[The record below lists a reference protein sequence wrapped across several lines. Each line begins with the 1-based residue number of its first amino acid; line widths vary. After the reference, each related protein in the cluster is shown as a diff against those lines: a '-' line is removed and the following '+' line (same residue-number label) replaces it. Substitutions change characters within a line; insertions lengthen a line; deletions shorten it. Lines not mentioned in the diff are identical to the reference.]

1 MSANDATPPG
11 TGGDPRYG
19 VASMSAP
26 LRRAAVRAPGAMLH
40 ADHRRWHYRAPIE
53 PARVTE
59 EHRRFVEAL
68 RSHGVEVSTLDAAG
82 PPDPDAPPP
91 PDDGLADSVF
101 TYDPSFVGPAG
112 AVLLR
117 PGKVLRRGETELH
130 ERFYA
135 RAGVPV
141 IGRIE
146 PPGTVEGGDLCW
158 LDDSTL
164 LAGRGFRTN
173 RSGVDQL
180 RSIFSADGI
189 DVVDFDLPYAHGP
202 DACLHLMSILNPL
215 DDDLAL
221 VHAPLLPV
229 ALHQLLVEHG
239 YTLLDVPHREFA
251 TSGGLNL
258 NVLATGPRRGIAI
271 AGMTETLDLMRAAGC
286 EITTFPG
293 EALCINCEGG
303 PTCLSRPLRRG

>member
-1 MSANDATPPG
+1 
-11 TGGDPRYG
+11 
-19 VASMSAP
+19 
-26 LRRAAVRAPGAMLH
+26 MLH
-40 ADHRRWHYRAPIE
+40 ADHRTWHYRDPID
-53 PARVTE
+53 PDRVTE

-68 RSHGVEVSTLDAAG
+68 RAHGVEVSTLDASG

-91 PDDGLADSVF
+91 RDDGLADSVF
-101 TYDPSFVGPAG
+101 TYDPSFVGPTG

-117 PGKVLRRGETELH
+117 PGKALRRGETALH

-135 RAGVPV
+135 REGVPV

-158 LDDSTL
+158 LDDTTL
-164 LAGRGFRTN
+164 LAGRGFRTD
-173 RSGVDQL
+173 RSGIDQL
-180 RSIFSADGI
+180 RAIFSAEGI

-202 DACLHLMSILNPL
+202 AACLHLMSILNPL
-215 DDDLAL
+215 DEDLAL

-229 ALHQLLVEHG
+229 ALHELLRARG
-239 YTLLDVPHREFA
+239 YTLLDVPRGEFV

-258 NVLATGPRRGIAI
+258 NVLATGRRRGIAI
-271 AGMTETLDLMRAAGC
+271 EGMPETHDLMRTAGC

-303 PTCLSRPLRRG
+303 PTCLSRPLLRR

>member
-1 MSANDATPPG
+1 MSRTDTTPPG
-11 TGGDPRYG
+11 GGGGTGYG

-26 LRRAAVRAPGAMLH
+26 LRRVAVRAPGAMLH

-68 RSHGVEVSTLDAAG
+68 RAHGVQVSTLDAPATGDAG
-82 PPDPDAPPP
+82 APP

-101 TYDPSFVGPAG
+101 TYDPSFVGPTG

-117 PGKVLRRGETELH
+117 PGKALRRGETELH
-130 ERFYA
+130 GRFYA
-135 RAGVPV
+135 REGVPV

-158 LDDSTL
+158 LDEATL

-173 RSGVDQL
+173 RSGIDQL
-180 RSIFSADGI
+180 RSIFSAAGI
-189 DVVDFDLPYAHGP
+189 DVVDFDLPYVNGP
-202 DACLHLMSILNPL
+202 DACLHLMSVLNPL

-229 ALHQLLVEHG
+229 ALHQLLVQRG
-239 YTLLDVPHREFA
+239 YTLLDVPRGEFA

-271 AGMTETLDLMRAAGC
+271 EGMTETYDLMRTAGC
-286 EITTFPG
+286 EVTTFPG
-293 EALCINCEGG
+293 DALCINCEGG
-303 PTCLSRPLRRG
+303 PTCLSRPLLRG

>member
-1 MSANDATPPG
+1 MRTTDPAPPG
-11 TGGDPRYG
+11 TGARRFG

-26 LRRAAVRAPGAMLH
+26 LRRVAVRAPGAMLH
-40 ADHRRWHYRAPIE
+40 ADHRTWRYRGPIE
-53 PARVTE
+53 PARVTQ
-59 EHRRFVEAL
+59 EHGRFVEAL
-68 RSHGVEVSTLDAAG
+68 RAHGVEVSALDAPG
-82 PPDPDAPPP
+82 PPSTDAPPP

-101 TYDPSFVGPAG
+101 TYDPSFVGPTG

-117 PGKVLRRGETELH
+117 PGKALRRGETALH

-135 RAGVPV
+135 REGVPV

-158 LDDSTL
+158 LDETTL

-173 RSGVDQL
+173 RSGIDQL
-180 RSIFSADGI
+180 RSIFSAAGI
-189 DVVDFDLPYAHGP
+189 DVVDFDLPYGHGP

-229 ALHQLLVEHG
+229 ALHQLLVERGH
-239 YTLLDVPHREFA
+239 TLLDVPRREFA
-251 TSGGLNL
+251 TSGGLAL

-271 AGMTETLDLMRAAGC
+271 EGMNETHDLMRAAGC

-293 EALCINCEGG
+293 DALCINGEGG
-303 PTCLSRPLRRG
+303 PTCLSRPLLRG